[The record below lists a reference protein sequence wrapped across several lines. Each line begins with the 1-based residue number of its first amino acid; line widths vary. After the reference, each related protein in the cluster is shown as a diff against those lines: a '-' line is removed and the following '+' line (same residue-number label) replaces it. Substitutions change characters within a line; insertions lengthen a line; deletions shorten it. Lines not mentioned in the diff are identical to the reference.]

1 MSGDGED
8 GRRLAAQAA
17 DWLPSPVVES
27 MTSALLQLVAQNA
40 AAQAS
45 PAPPTPQ
52 QMRDSALLNEVR
64 ECMCACVCVCV
75 CV

>member
-1 MSGDGED
+1 MSGNWED
-8 GRRLAAQAA
+8 ERRLAAQAA

-27 MTSALLQLVAQNA
+27 MTSALLQLVAQSA

-45 PAPPTPQ
+45 PAPRTPQ

-64 ECMCACVCVCV
+64 ACICE
-75 CV
+75 